1 MNLEIKNVS
10 KSYGDKLVID
20 DINLTLEPGLYGLL
34 GANGAGKSTLMK
46 MICNVSRTSKGEITY
61 NEKNIVNN
69 KEFLDDL
76 AYLPQDFSYYPEF
89 TVIDFM
95 LYMATLNGMNKKI
108 AKNKTFEVLDKVG
121 LNRNL
126 SKKKIKTLS
135 GGMKQR
141 LGIAQ
146 AILDDPKVLIID
158 EPTVGL
164 DPKERVRF
172 RNMISEIAE
181 DNIVLLS
188 THIVSDVEYIA
199 DEIIILKNGQIKNM
213 GTAQELLSEIEGLVW
228 EVNVSAR
235 DVKDYRKEY
244 TVINQR
250 HDTGGVL
257 LRIISETRPAGDAVR
272 ADVTLEDLYL
282 RYFQE
287 EV

>member
-10 KSYGDKLVID
+10 KSYGNKLVID

-95 LYMATLNGMNKKI
+95 LYMASLNGMNKKI

-146 AILDDPKVLIID
+146 AILDDPKILIID

-213 GTAQELLSEIEGLVW
+213 GTVQELLSEIEGLVW

>member
-20 DINLTLEPGLYGLL
+20 DINLTLGPGLYGLL
-34 GANGAGKSTLMK
+34 GANGAGKSTLME

-199 DEIIILKNGQIKNM
+199 DEIIILKNGQIKNI

-272 ADVTLEDLYL
+272 ADATLEDLYL

>member
-10 KSYGDKLVID
+10 KSYGNKLVID

-95 LYMATLNGMNKKI
+95 LYMAALNGMNKKI

>member
-10 KSYGDKLVID
+10 KSYRDKLVID

-46 MICNVSRTSKGEITY
+46 MICNVSKTSKGEITY
-61 NEKNIVNN
+61 NEKNIVNY

-76 AYLPQDFSYYPEF
+76 VYLPQDFSYYPEF

-95 LYMATLNGMNKKI
+95 LYMAALNGMNKKI

-181 DNIVLLS
+181 ENIVLLS

-199 DEIIILKNGQIKNM
+199 DEIIILKNGQIKNT

-272 ADVTLEDLYL
+272 VDVTLEDLYL

>member
-10 KSYGDKLVID
+10 KSYRDKLVID

-61 NEKNIVNN
+61 NENNIVNN

-95 LYMATLNGMNKKI
+95 LYMAALNGMNKKI

-135 GGMKQR
+135 GGMKRR